1 MQVKGLKELTSMVC
15 YRLIRI
21 LSTVDRYDPAV
32 PACAAG
38 TLLGL
43 FQAFLRPL
51 LANVSTTVRIT
62 RESMN
67 RTHTGSCT

>member
-1 MQVKGLKELTSMVC
+1 MQVKGLKELNLMVL
-15 YRLIRI
+15 YQLIRL
-21 LSTVDRYDPAV
+21 LSTVR
-32 PACAAG
+32 AAG
-38 TLLGL
+38 TLLVL
-43 FQAFLRPL
+43 FQVFLRPL

>member
-1 MQVKGLKELTSMVC
+1 MQVKGLKELNLMVL
-15 YRLIRI
+15 YQLIR
-21 LSTVDRYDPAV
+21 
-32 PACAAG
+32 
-38 TLLGL
+38 LLNVL
-43 FQAFLRPL
+43 FQVFLRPL